1 MKAAIMGYGT
11 IGSGVYEVLD
21 KNCKSVEKKAGE
33 PIEVKYIL
41 DLREFPGSPVEKL
54 VIHDV
59 EQIVNDPEIGIVVE
73 TMGGTKPA
81 YEFVKRC
88 LLAGKH
94 VVTSNKALVAAHG
107 TELIRIAA
115 EKNISFLFE
124 ASVGGGIPIIRPLVE
139 SLGGEEIL
147 EISGILNG
155 TTNYI
160 LTKMNEEGWSFE
172 EALKRAQE
180 LGYAERNPEADIEGN
195 DTCRK
200 IAILTA
206 VATGK
211 EVNYEEIPTQ
221 GITKITSM
229 DSSYAAHMGAAIKLF
244 GTSVNKDGKIYL
256 EVAPV
261 LVDAKDPLY
270 AVTDVFN
277 GILVVG
283 NMLGASM
290 FYGSGAG
297 KLPTASAVVGDM
309 VSAVRFGDEPE
320 KIGWSSE
327 KLEVHPAAELSRK
340 YFARFEGS
348 ERAKKEAVAAAFGD
362 VKFVTLEGTDE
373 FAVLTGEMTGE
384 EFDAAAARSVDCA
397 RRSRPDY
404 DPDMVPDAMPV
415 SDDDRALLSGMRGN
429 ESRPGTPFRASGTKL
444 SVPSG
449 GAVYGIGSCVGCG
462 FLDPVFCH
470 GKQEIPTGV
479 G

>member
-81 YEFVKRC
+81 YEFVRRC

-94 VVTSNKALVAAHG
+94 VVTSNKALVAANG

-180 LGYAERNPEADIEGN
+180 LGYAERNPETDIEGY

-309 VSAVRFGDEPE
+309 ISAVRFGDEPE

-384 EFDAAAARSVDCA
+384 EFDSAAAKVGGLRQKIAAR
-397 RRSRPDY
+397 
-404 DPDMVPDAMPV
+404 
-415 SDDDRALLSGMRGN
+415 L
-429 ESRPGTPFRASGTKL
+429 
-444 SVPSG
+444 
-449 GAVYGIGSCVGCG
+449 
-462 FLDPVFCH
+462 
-470 GKQEIPTGV
+470 
-479 G
+479 

>member
-1 MKAAIMGYGT
+1 MIKVAIMGFGT
-11 IGSGVYEVLD
+11 IGSGVAEVLD
-21 KNCKSVEKKAGE
+21 INKKSIAARVGDEVEL
-33 PIEVKYIL
+33 KYVL
-41 DLREFPGSPVEKL
+41 DLRDFEGDPIQEKIVHDYK
-54 VIHDV
+54 VIA
-59 EQIVNDPEIGIVVE
+59 EDPEVAIVVE
-73 TMGGTKPA
+73 TMGGVEPA
-81 YEFVKRC
+81 YTFVKTM
-88 LLAGKH
+88 LEAGKH
-94 VVTSNKALVAAHG
+94 VTTSNKALVAAKG
-107 TELIRIAA
+107 AELIALA
-115 EKNISFLFE
+115 KEKNVNFMFE

-180 LGYAERNPEADIEGN
+180 LGYAECNPEADIEGY

-309 VSAVRFGDEPE
+309 ISAVRFGDEPE

-384 EFDAAAARSVDCA
+384 EFDAAAAKVGGLRQKIAA
-397 RRSRPDY
+397 R
-404 DPDMVPDAMPV
+404 
-415 SDDDRALLSGMRGN
+415 L
-429 ESRPGTPFRASGTKL
+429 
-444 SVPSG
+444 
-449 GAVYGIGSCVGCG
+449 
-462 FLDPVFCH
+462 
-470 GKQEIPTGV
+470 
-479 G
+479 

>member
-81 YEFVKRC
+81 YEFVRRC

-94 VVTSNKALVAAHG
+94 VVTSNKALVAANG

-139 SLGGEEIL
+139 CLGGEEIL

-160 LTKMNEEGWSFE
+160 LTKMNEEGWS
-172 EALKRAQE
+172 
-180 LGYAERNPEADIEGN
+180 NPETDIEGY

-309 VSAVRFGDEPE
+309 ISAVRFGDEPE

-373 FAVLTGEMTGE
+373 FAVLTGEMTGG
-384 EFDAAAARSVDCA
+384 EFDSAAAKVGGLRQKIAAR
-397 RRSRPDY
+397 
-404 DPDMVPDAMPV
+404 
-415 SDDDRALLSGMRGN
+415 L
-429 ESRPGTPFRASGTKL
+429 
-444 SVPSG
+444 
-449 GAVYGIGSCVGCG
+449 
-462 FLDPVFCH
+462 
-470 GKQEIPTGV
+470 
-479 G
+479 